1 MTEGQNPSDIR
12 AQNLRLL
19 LALLVRHRQVT
30 RVQLARATGL
40 SKTSITN
47 LVNECL
53 QQGLIVET
61 AETLRAH
68 GRPAKYIRLSSEAP
82 QVIGV
87 SISRLHMTFTLARL
101 DGEILSLHRQAIDA
115 YLSYETMLERIRT
128 GIAALMETAP
138 GAVVGIGISML
149 GPVEPREGLLLA
161 PQNFM
166 QRPTV
171 YPIAA
176 PLRAWAGMPVQVMHD
191 VAAAVLA
198 ERLFNP
204 GRREANFGFLSL
216 HAGVGLGLCLNDE
229 LYQGSG
235 GFSGELGHLSIH
247 ADGIPCACGQR
258 GCLERYANLESMRER
273 QHALEA
279 LFPASPLAGQTDVA
293 FADFVQTAA
302 AGDPLAAIVVND
314 YLDLIATALV
324 SVMNVLSLDLILV
337 DYAGMEET
345 DYLERQLEAKIA
357 VRHRHRHDT
366 GSPVSVRPSQ
376 FGHRIAA
383 MSSVAIVVD
392 QVLGGELP
400 LIAGTTAG
408 RGG

>member
-1 MTEGQNPSDIR
+1 MALQMTAGKNPSDIR

-53 QQGLIVET
+53 QLGLIVET
-61 AETLRAH
+61 AESRRAH
-68 GRPAKYIRLSSEAP
+68 GRPAKYICLSSHAP

-87 SISRLHMTFTLARL
+87 SVSRLYMTFTLARL
-101 DGEILSLHRQAIDA
+101 DGEILSLHRHAIDA
-115 YLSYETMLERIRT
+115 RLSYETMLEHIRT
-128 GIAALMETAP
+128 GIAALMEATTE
-138 GAVVGIGISML
+138 AVVGIGISML
-149 GPVEPREGLLLA
+149 GPVEPFEGVLLA

-166 QRPTV
+166 LRPTV

-191 VAAAVLA
+191 VTAAVLA

-204 GRREANFGFLSL
+204 GRSEANFGFLSL
-216 HAGVGLGLCLNDE
+216 HAGVGLGLCLNHA

-258 GCLERYANLESMRER
+258 GCLERYANLDTMRER
-273 QHALEA
+273 QHALEP
-279 LFPASPLAGQTDVA
+279 LF
-293 FADFVQTAA
+293 
-302 AGDPLAAIVVND
+302 
-314 YLDLIATALV
+314 
-324 SVMNVLSLDLILV
+324 
-337 DYAGMEET
+337 
-345 DYLERQLEAKIA
+345 R
-357 VRHRHRHDT
+357 
-366 GSPVSVRPSQ
+366 
-376 FGHRIAA
+376 
-383 MSSVAIVVD
+383 
-392 QVLGGELP
+392 
-400 LIAGTTAG
+400 
-408 RGG
+408 